1 MQIVRGLKAMHD
13 LNIVHRDIKCANIF
27 LTKEGVVKLGDLN
40 VSKVANKGLMHTQ
53 TGTPYYASPE
63 VWKDKPY
70 DNKSDIW
77 SLGCVLYELIALR
90 PPFTATS
97 MQGLSQK
104 VVKGIYDPVPQS
116 FSAELK
122 AVVKE
127 LIQVIPANRPSC
139 DTILS
144 MPGLK
149 KNITEK
155 LEQLSYHIQ
164 ESELGDLLKTIK
176 CPNNLRMISDRL
188 PQPQYQPK
196 LKRSNSLS
204 AGNDELIPISE

>member
-127 LIQVIPANRPSC
+127 LI
-139 DTILS
+139 
-144 MPGLK
+144 
-149 KNITEK
+149 
-155 LEQLSYHIQ
+155 
-164 ESELGDLLKTIK
+164 
-176 CPNNLRMISDRL
+176 
-188 PQPQYQPK
+188 
-196 LKRSNSLS
+196 
-204 AGNDELIPISE
+204 